1 MKSILLILTIA
12 ILSHYSNA
20 QSNTPCGIIPPP
32 LLTVNAT
39 CVSTN
44 GTTQGASYQS
54 NGANAGTPNC
64 ANPGSPD
71 VWYQFIAPAGG
82 SVNISTTNGNINDA
96 GMALYSG
103 GCPNNF
109 NLIQCDD
116 DSGPGLMPQINATGL
131 TTGAVYYIRI
141 WKFGNGTGTFS
152 ICLTTPTP
160 IASNANCSN
169 PQPICSGTPI
179 NFTAN
184 TGGPSATQ
192 TNPGND
198 YGCLQT
204 SPNPS
209 WYYLEIAQGGNLVI
223 DISAGSDVDFAIWGP
238 YTNLTA
244 ATADCNN
251 YGTPA
256 DCSYSTS
263 EIEQVN
269 LNGVQS
275 AEVFILLVTNF
286 ANTVQ
291 NINVNNNGGTAT
303 TNCGILLLPI
313 ELTNWRGTKKGSGIQ
328 LNWETQS
335 EQNSSHFAVQRS
347 SNLEYWE
354 TINVV
359 KSIGNS
365 SNEIGYES
373 FDPSPLSRENYYRLM
388 SVDQDGIYTFSDI
401 ISVKADTQRE
411 LVAYPNPSK
420 GTFQLLNA
428 HSDDIKSV
436 RVVDISGFNIPFN
449 QRDMNTGIEIG
460 LTDSRKGIYFIY
472 CTFSNDETNVS
483 RVIVE

>member
-1 MKSILLILTIA
+1 MKSILLIFTISL
-12 ILSHYSNA
+12 LSTFANSQA
-20 QSNTPCGIIPPP
+20 NTPCAVIPPP
-32 LLTVNAT
+32 LLTINPT
-39 CVSTN
+39 CIQTN
-44 GTTQGASYQS
+44 GTTQGASYS
-54 NGANAGTPNC
+54 NNATNGGTPSC
-64 ANPGSPD
+64 ANPGAPD
-71 VWYQFIAPAGG
+71 VWYRFVAPAGG
-82 SVNISTTNGNINDA
+82 AVDITTTNGNINDA

-131 TTGAVYYIRI
+131 TSGAIYYIRI
-141 WKFGNGTGTFS
+141 WKFGSGTGTFN
-152 ICLTTPTP
+152 ICLTTSTP
-160 IASNANCSN
+160 LATNADCSS

-209 WYYLEIAQGGNLVI
+209 WYYLEIAQGGNLII

-256 DCSYSTS
+256 DCSYSTA

-269 LNGVQS
+269 LPGVVN
-275 AEVFILLVTNF
+275 AEVYILLVTNF

-303 TNCGILLLPI
+303 TNCGILVLPI
-313 ELTNWRGTKKGSGIQ
+313 ELTGWRAAQSGGSVK

-335 EQNSSHFAVQRS
+335 EQNSSHFAIQHS
-347 SNLEYWE
+347 PNLGFWE
-354 TINVV
+354 TISVV

-365 SNEIGYES
+365 SSEIKYQYI
-373 FDPSPLSRENYYRLM
+373 D
-388 SVDQDGIYTFSDI
+388 
-401 ISVKADTQRE
+401 
-411 LVAYPNPSK
+411 
-420 GTFQLLNA
+420 
-428 HSDDIKSV
+428 
-436 RVVDISGFNIPFN
+436 
-449 QRDMNTGIEIG
+449 
-460 LTDSRKGIYFIY
+460 
-472 CTFSNDETNVS
+472 
-483 RVIVE
+483 